1 MAILKKL
8 RFYVVLLLI
17 ATIGGFYYFFSKKEA
32 VVQAPEDDTLKMAV
46 NTCEGITERSASH
59 LVAIVEFQKLEIAGR
74 KARVYQLCMQDHGYI
89 ENPEWLTYSA
99 PLAEKVAKETSI
111 SVDEALENLRRA
123 NMVVAKHVQGRP
135 PYWTVTKKSNA

>member
-1 MAILKKL
+1 MAILKQL
-8 RFYVVLLLI
+8 RIYLILLFIASTAFFYD
-17 ATIGGFYYFFSKKEA
+17 FSQKEA
-32 VVQAPEDDTLKMAV
+32 VVPDPEDDTLKMAV

-89 ENPEWLTYSA
+89 ENADWLTYSA

-123 NMVVAKHVQGRP
+123 NMVVAKNVQGRP
-135 PYWTVTKKSNA
+135 PYWTVIKKSNP